1 MGGDFE
7 KAIGTIAS
15 AISFAI
21 SFTIFFCVDGETEVT
36 VLGKEH
42 IYKKPV
48 SEVKKGELVLTY
60 KGKNL
65 VYSEVKENKKL
76 ESEREFFTIKVKD
89 KDENI
94 KTISVTDN
102 HSLIIFNK
110 ESNEPEFKYASQLQV
125 GDLTRTTGGI
135 SEVVEINKE
144 LKKNCYQIV
153 VEQGTFLAND
163 ILIGAFYI
171 KENESQKQLKGIL
184 DTAKI
189 PISQV
194 N

>member
-1 MGGDFE
+1 MGG
-7 KAIGTIAS
+7 AS
-15 AISFAI
+15 YSIFC
-21 SFTIFFCVDGETEVT
+21 SFTYFFCMDGETEVT
-36 VLGKEH
+36 VKGKEH

-48 SEVKKGELVLTY
+48 SEVEKGEYVLTY
-60 KGKNL
+60 DANNL
-65 VYSEVKENKKL
+65 IYSKVKENTKL
-76 ESEREFFTIKVKD
+76 EGERIFFTFKVKD
-89 KDENI
+89 KNENI
-94 KTISVTDN
+94 RSVSVTDN
-102 HSLIIFNK
+102 HSIIIFNK
-110 ESNEPEFKYASQLQV
+110 ESNEPEFKYASQLKV

-144 LKKNCYQIV
+144 LKNNCFKLV
-153 VEQGTFLAND
+153 VEQGTVLAND
-163 ILIGAFYI
+163 ILVGAFYI

>member
-1 MGGDFE
+1 MFY
-7 KAIGTIAS
+7 T
-15 AISFAI
+15 F
-21 SFTIFFCVDGETEVT
+21 
-36 VLGKEH
+36 
-42 IYKKPV
+42 
-48 SEVKKGELVLTY
+48 
-60 KGKNL
+60 
-65 VYSEVKENKKL
+65 
-76 ESEREFFTIKVKD
+76 KVKD
-89 KDENI
+89 KNENI
-94 KTISVTDN
+94 RSVSVTDN

-110 ESNEPEFKYASQLQV
+110 ESNEPEFRYASQLKV
-125 GDLTRTTGGI
+125 GDLTRTTGGM

-184 DTAKI
+184 DTTKI

>member
-1 MGGDFE
+1 MGEIIDF
-7 KAIGTIAS
+7 IIDV
-15 AISFAI
+15 
-21 SFTIFFCVDGETEVT
+21 IFNCVDGETKVT

-42 IYKKPV
+42 VYKKPV
-48 SEVKKGELVLTY
+48 SEVQKGDSVLTY
-60 KGKNL
+60 NGNNL
-65 VYSEVKENKKL
+65 IYSKVKENKKL
-76 ESEREFFTIKVKD
+76 EVDRIFYTFKVKD
-89 KDENI
+89 KNENI
-94 KTISVTDN
+94 RSVSVTDN

-110 ESNEPEFKYASQLQV
+110 ESNEPEFKYASQLKV
-125 GDLTRTTGGI
+125 GDLTRTTGGM

-184 DTAKI
+184 DTTKI

>member
-1 MGGDFE
+1 MGGLIDLILE
-7 KAIGTIAS
+7 E
-15 AISFAI
+15 
-21 SFTIFFCVDGETEVT
+21 IFYCVDGETKVT

-42 IYKKPV
+42 VYKKPV
-48 SEVKKGELVLTY
+48 SEVQKGDSVLTY
-60 KGKNL
+60 NGNNL
-65 VYSEVKENKKL
+65 IYSKVKENKKL
-76 ESEREFFTIKVKD
+76 EVDRIFYTFKVKD
-89 KDENI
+89 KNENI
-94 KTISVTDN
+94 RSVSVTDN

-110 ESNEPEFKYASQLQV
+110 ESNEPEFRYASQLKV
-125 GDLTRTTGGI
+125 GDLTRTTGGM

-184 DTAKI
+184 DTTKI